1 MRAPLLLCAMLV
13 IAFISNAQKSSLK
26 FGEIPMEDMKMTVYD
41 KDSSA
46 SAVILYDYGKAYVS
60 ATSVAANL
68 VFERH
73 VRIKI
78 LKKEG
83 LSWADVGIPL
93 YHSGSTEE
101 KVTSLKAVTYNLE
114 GGKIVETKMSK
125 DGIFKEKFNRT
136 INLQK
141 FALSNVREGSIIEYS
156 YTVLSDFLANFPN
169 WQFQY
174 TIPTRQTEYWAIIPS
189 FFEMQ
194 RYMQGYLSPTIYD
207 VKDKN
212 QADYFEKSH
221 HWVLDNVPAFK
232 QEPFMTSVDDYVS
245 KINFALAYINFPNQ
259 PTEEVMGTWEKLT
272 KNLMESEGFGKAVT
286 GSNFLKKQVEILI
299 SGITDPMQKVTI
311 LHQYVKNTLEW
322 DGTKDYYA
330 DNLKDVF
337 ERKKGTSG
345 DINIALASMLEKAG
359 FNVDM
364 VLLSTRDHGFIRK
377 QYPMRRQLNYVVCR
391 VHIKDEPIFLDATE
405 KFLPVNVLPERCL
418 NGEGLL
424 VSKMNFGW
432 VNLTP
437 KVKSKS
443 TINANFSLEDGT
455 SLKGSIS
462 LTRNGYDAQAA
473 RKRYQDKGK
482 ENYFKDFLSEKTWE
496 VETSTVENIDSLQK
510 DVKET
515 HVVSID
521 DQVSVAGDV
530 AYLNPF
536 ATAQLIENPFRTET
550 REYPVDFGSPQEKI
564 YMCKINLPDG
574 YSIEELPKSKVFTM
588 PNNAAK
594 FQYSVSQVG
603 NMISVISSM
612 QINKVLFAQTEYPML
627 REFYNQII
635 AKQSEQIVIRKN

>member
-1 MRAPLLLCAMLV
+1 
-13 IAFISNAQKSSLK
+13 
-26 FGEIPMEDMKMTVYD
+26 
-41 KDSSA
+41 
-46 SAVILYDYGKAYVS
+46 
-60 ATSVAANL
+60 
-68 VFERH
+68 
-73 VRIKI
+73 
-78 LKKEG
+78 
-83 LSWADVGIPL
+83 
-93 YHSGSTEE
+93 
-101 KVTSLKAVTYNLE
+101 
-114 GGKIVETKMSK
+114 
-125 DGIFKEKFNRT
+125 
-136 INLQK
+136 
-141 FALSNVREGSIIEYS
+141 
-156 YTVLSDFLANFPN
+156 
-169 WQFQY
+169 
-174 TIPTRQTEYWAIIPS
+174 
-189 FFEMQ
+189 
-194 RYMQGYLSPTIYD
+194 MQGYLSPTIYD

-443 TINANFSLEDGT
+443 TVNANFSLEDGM

-482 ENYFKDFLSEKTWE
+482 ESYLKDFLSTKTWT
-496 VETSTVENIDSLQK
+496 VESSTIENIDSIQK
-510 DVKET
+510 DVTET
-515 HVVSID
+515 HLVSID
-521 DQVSVAGDV
+521 DQISVAGNV

-536 ATAQLIENPFRTET
+536 ATSQLLENPFKTET